1 MSVLYETER
10 LLLRLPRVADAP
22 ELVRFYV
29 ENRDHLQ
36 PWSPTFPVDFFSE
49 PFWREQARMRRLDF
63 QAGREIRPFLFA
75 RQRPQRVIGQLS
87 LTQITRGALEACTL
101 GYALASDAQG
111 RGYMVEAVRGA
122 VAYAFQE
129 LGLHRIMAAYMPRNR
144 RSATVLRRAG
154 FTVEGYARDYL
165 LIDGR
170 WEDHV
175 MTAITNPRWRR
186 G

>member
-10 LLLRLPRVADAP
+10 LLLRLPRAADAP

-29 ENRDHLQ
+29 ENRHHLQ
-36 PWSPTFPVDFFSE
+36 PWSPTFPADFFTE
-49 PFWREQARMRRLDF
+49 AFWRDQARLRRLDF
-63 QAGREIRPFLFA
+63 QAGREVRPFVFH
-75 RQRPQRVIGQLS
+75 REQPRRVIGQLS
-87 LTQITRGALEACTL
+87 LGQIARGAFEACTL
-101 GYALASDAQG
+101 GYALAAEAQG
-111 RGYMVEAVRGA
+111 HGYMVEAVRGA

-129 LGLHRIMAAYMPRNR
+129 LGLHRMQATYMPRNR

-175 MTAITNPRWRR
+175 MTAITNPRWTP